1 MTAKETLSALL
12 SEMEGFVSSK
22 TVVGDP
28 VHIQDTILLPLVDIS
43 FGVGAGAVEKQQEK
57 NGQTGGAG
65 GLGAKIQPSAV
76 LVIKDGQTKLVN
88 IKKQDSVTKI
98 IDMVPD
104 VVDRVTGA
112 LKKDKDKDEM
122 SKEVVDK
129 VEELSVEITEEQVD

>member
-12 SEMEGFVSSK
+12 SEMESFVSSK

-28 VHIQDTILLPLVDIS
+28 VHIEETIILPLVDVT
-43 FGVGAGAVEKQQEK
+43 FGVGAGANEKQQDK
-57 NGQTGGAG
+57 HGQTGGAG

-88 IKKQDSVTKI
+88 IKKQDTVTKL

-104 VVDRVTGA
+104 VIERFTG
-112 LKKDKDKDEM
+112 KT
-122 SKEVVDK
+122 KEEPLDPEVSEK
-129 VEELSVEITEEQVD
+129 VEEMKQSE

>member
-12 SEMEGFVSSK
+12 SEMEGFVTSK

-28 VHIQDTILLPLVDIS
+28 VHIEETIILPLVDIS
-43 FGVGAGAVEKQQEK
+43 FGVGAGAVEKQQDK

-88 IKKQDSVTKI
+88 IKKQDTVTKL

-104 VVDRVTGA
+104 VIDKVTSGF
-112 LKKDKDKDEM
+112 KKEDNDLPE
-122 SKEVVDK
+122 EVANK
-129 VEELSVEITEEQVD
+129 VEEMTEEQ